1 MVCLT
6 CRKLGS
12 GGLCESCR
20 MELRPAAHQYV
31 EGVGVVAAAY
41 RHEGPARLLVHHL
54 KYRGIVRAGTVLAGE
69 MSRHVEDD
77 VTLVPVPRL
86 TWRLLR
92 YGIDPAVELAER
104 LGRLTGRPVERA
116 LGAPL
121 FGKVRAGRTH
131 GSAPRFRLQRAV
143 DGPVLLIDDVATT
156 GATLRAAAKLLP
168 SVRGAVTATSSMGPR
183 RRTGLPAHSASFRS
197 D

>member
-1 MVCLT
+1 AARSPLSPYTPLFRRLTPTRLQAPAAPAAYLTPHALRPGEFRGPRAANTAARNPGLGTSRRRRRPHRRTAGLSVPGHKLGAMVCLT

-92 YGIDPAVELAER
+92 
-104 LGRLTGRPVERA
+104 
-116 LGAPL
+116 
-121 FGKVRAGRTH
+121 
-131 GSAPRFRLQRAV
+131 
-143 DGPVLLIDDVATT
+143 
-156 GATLRAAAKLLP
+156 
-168 SVRGAVTATSSMGPR
+168 
-183 RRTGLPAHSASFRS
+183 
-197 D
+197 